1 MTVTT
6 QRGQVLRD
14 PHGMRLE
21 FTRTY
26 REPIEEVWSAIT
38 EPDRTARWF
47 GTWTGDP
54 RSGSVELVMT
64 EDEGST
70 PETVTIL
77 ECEPPTRLVVDLP
90 SPDGTWRLS
99 VALQAQ
105 GAGTTLVFTQRL
117 AEPYDASSVGPG
129 WHYYLD
135 RLGAVVAGLAV
146 PDSWDDYY
154 PSLKDAYACPA
165 ERGEAQG
172 GAVDRR
178 R

>member
-64 EDEGST
+64 EDEGAT
-70 PETVTIL
+70 PQTVTIL
-77 ECEPPTRLVVDLP
+77 ECAAPTSLVVDLP
-90 SPDGTWRLS
+90 SADGIWRLS
-99 VALQAQ
+99 VSLRADD
-105 GAGTTLVFTQRL
+105 GVTTLVFVHRM
-117 AEPYDASSVGPG
+117 AEPYDATGIGPG

-135 RLGAVVAGLAV
+135 RMEAVVAETDV
-146 PDSWDDYY
+146 PDQFDDYF
-154 PSLKDAYACPA
+154 PPLSDAYGLP
-165 ERGEAQG
+165 G
-172 GAVDRR
+172 
-178 R
+178 